1 MMRTTLA
8 ITNREFKAYFNSPV
22 AYFVISIFLVMVG
35 IFFFI
40 PFFSQ
45 DRVSMRS
52 FFSLVPFLLVF
63 FVPAITMRLIAEE
76 RRSGTIE
83 MLITMPV
90 RDVDVILGK
99 FFAALSLLVVALV
112 LTLPYAITISNF
124 GNLDWGPVLG
134 GYFGLLL
141 MGAACLALGLL
152 ASSWTEN
159 QITAFVIAL
168 FLSMFFLMLDQF
180 LVFLPS
186 GMVGVFEYLSFGAH
200 FRNAARG
207 VIDSRDVIYFLS
219 FIVLCLFISF
229 RSLESRRWR

>member
-1 MMRTTLA
+1 MRTTLA
-8 ITNREFKAYFNSPV
+8 ITRREFKAYFNSPV
-22 AYFVISIFLVMVG
+22 AYFVIAIFLVMIG
-35 IFFFI
+35 ILFFI

-45 DRVSMRS
+45 DRVSMRD
-52 FFSLVPFLLVF
+52 FFSLVPFLFVF

-83 MLITMPV
+83 LLITMPI

-99 FFAALSLLVVALV
+99 FIASALLLIVALV

-124 GNLDWGPVLG
+124 GNLDWGPVWG
-134 GYFGLLL
+134 GYVGLVL
-141 MGAACLALGLL
+141 MGTSCLALGLL

-159 QITAFVIAL
+159 QIVAFVIAL
-168 FLSMFFLMLDQF
+168 FLSMFFLMMDQF
-180 LVFLPS
+180 MIFLPS
-186 GMVGVFEYLSFGAH
+186 QMAVIFEYLSFGAH

-207 VIDSRDVIYFLS
+207 LIDSRDVIFFLS
-219 FIVLCLFISF
+219 FTILCLFFAF

>member
-1 MMRTTLA
+1 MTRTTLA

-22 AYFVISIFLVMVG
+22 AYFVISTFLVMVG

-90 RDVDVILGK
+90 RDVEVILGK
-99 FFAALSLLVVALV
+99 FFAALALLVVALV
-112 LTLPYAITISNF
+112 LTLPYAITISSF

-141 MGAACLALGLL
+141 MGSACLALGLL

-186 GMVGVFEYLSFGAH
+186 SMVGVFEYLSFGAH

-219 FIVLCLFISF
+219 FIVLCLFFSF
-229 RSLESRRWR
+229 RSLEARRWR

>member
-1 MMRTTLA
+1 MA

-22 AYFVISIFLVMVG
+22 AYFVISIFLIMVG
-35 IFFFI
+35 ILFFI

-99 FFAALSLLVVALV
+99 FFAALLLLVVALV

-141 MGAACLALGLL
+141 MGAACLSLGLL

-159 QITAFVIAL
+159 QIIAFVVGL

-180 LVFLPS
+180 MIFLPS
-186 GMVGVFEYLSFGAH
+186 GMVGLFEYLSFGAH

-207 VIDSRDVIYFLS
+207 IIDSRDVVFFLS
-219 FIVLCLFISF
+219 FIVGCLFFAF